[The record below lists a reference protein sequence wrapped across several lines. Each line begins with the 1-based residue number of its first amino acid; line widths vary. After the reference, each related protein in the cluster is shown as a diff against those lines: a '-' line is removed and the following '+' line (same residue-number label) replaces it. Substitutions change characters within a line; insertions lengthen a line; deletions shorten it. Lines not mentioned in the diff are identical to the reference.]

1 MATARR
7 AVEVQNPAQ
16 PALPL
21 KKIAK
26 QPTTIEEWVKAKGL
40 YPSYFQVTPE
50 GDLISPPTRDS
61 EQQKII
67 VVPRMTPKSAEQTQD
82 FFKERR
88 EALKEPAEQYAA
100 AKRALQQM
108 MIVYKASP
116 GTVSDNDILIANQQ
130 VHDAECIL
138 NGLRNMPRSLI
149 VLNEEGDPDTIY
161 TLKDLTLKRHE
172 TDRIWDP
179 ILQLKTTEYPLEAFW
194 IEAPIPQLEQAQ
206 PAPAAA
212 DLEAQEAAE
221 EAAPKRPSK
230 PLSAAAIASI
240 KKARAARAAAAAV

>member
-1 MATARR
+1 MATRR
-7 AVEVQNPAQ
+7 TVAIQNSAQ
-16 PALPL
+16 PVLPL
-21 KKIAK
+21 KKVAK
-26 QPTTIEEWVKAKGL
+26 QPTTIQEWVKAKGL

-67 VVPRMTPKSAEQTQD
+67 VVPRMTPKSSDQIQT

-88 EALKEPAEQYAA
+88 ESLKEPAEQYAA

-116 GTVSDNDILIANQQ
+116 GAVSENDILVANQQ

-138 NGLRNMPRSLI
+138 SGLTSIPRL
-149 VLNEEGDPDTIY
+149 VTDLNDDINAIY
-161 TLKDLTLKRHE
+161 FMKDLTLKRHE
-172 TDRIWDP
+172 TDRIHEP
-179 ILQLKTTEYPLEAFW
+179 ILKLDITVYPLDAFW
-194 IEAPIPQLEQAQ
+194 IESATPPLEQAQ
-206 PAPAAA
+206 IAPSAA
-212 DLEAQEAAE
+212 DLEQQEQQDATE
-221 EAAPKRPSK
+221 TSKRPSK

-240 KKARAARAAAAAV
+240 QKARAARAAFKLTGQ

>member
-1 MATARR
+1 MATTTK
-7 AVEVQNPAQ
+7 QIQAQ
-16 PALPL
+16 PGLPL

-40 YPSYFQVTPE
+40 YPSYFTFTPE

-67 VVPRMTPKSAEQTQD
+67 VIPRMTPKSADQIQT
-82 FFKERR
+82 FFKTRK

-100 AKRALQQM
+100 AKRSLQQM
-108 MIVYKASP
+108 MIAYKAAP
-116 GTVSDNDILIANQQ
+116 GAISENDILIANQQ

-138 NGLRNMPRSLI
+138 NGLTSMPRSLI
-149 VLNEEGDPDTIY
+149 DLNVDTNTVY
-161 TLKDLTLKRHE
+161 LVKDLTLKRHE
-172 TDRIWDP
+172 TDRIHES
-179 ILQLKTTEYPLEAFW
+179 ILQLVRTEYPLEAFW
-194 IEAPIPQLEQAQ
+194 IEAAAPPLEQAQ
-206 PAPAAA
+206 PAPSAA
-212 DLEAQEAAE
+212 DLEAQEAAG

-240 KKARAARAAAAAV
+240 KKARAARAAAAGQ